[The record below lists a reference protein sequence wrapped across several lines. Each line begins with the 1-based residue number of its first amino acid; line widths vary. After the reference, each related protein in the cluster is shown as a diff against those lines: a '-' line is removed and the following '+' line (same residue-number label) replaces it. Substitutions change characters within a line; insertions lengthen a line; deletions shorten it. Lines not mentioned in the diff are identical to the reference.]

1 MINER
6 LVQYEHK
13 GTLLEGFLAY
23 DDSNITPGPAVMISH
38 AWAGRDEFACDK
50 ARAMAGLGYT
60 GFALDLYGK
69 DVCGR
74 NPEENSRLMQPFLQ
88 DRELLQS
95 RMQAALD
102 TLRTIPVVRS
112 DRVAAMGFCFGG
124 LCVLDLARTGTDLSG
139 VISVHGLFK
148 PPGNTN
154 GKRIMA
160 RVLALHGH
168 DDPMVPV
175 EAVIA
180 LEQELT
186 EAGADWQLH
195 VYGNTVHA
203 FTNPHANDP
212 VRGTVYNKDA
222 DRRSWITIGNF
233 LREVLDQ

>member
-13 GTLLEGFLAY
+13 GKLLEGFLAY
-23 DDSNITPGPAVMISH
+23 DDSNSTPGPAVMISH

-50 ARAMAGLGYT
+50 ARAMARLGYT

-69 DVCGR
+69 DVLGTG
-74 NPEENSRLMQPFLQ
+74 PEENSRLMSPLVQ
-88 DRELLQS
+88 DRALLQA
-95 RMQAALD
+95 RMQVSLD
-102 TLRTIPVVRS
+102 TLLSMPEVNPG
-112 DRVAAMGFCFGG
+112 RVAAMGFCFGG
-124 LCVLDLARTGTDLSG
+124 LCVLDLARTGVDLCG
-139 VISVHGLFK
+139 VISVHGLFT
-148 PPGNTN
+148 PPGNTS
-154 GKRIMA
+154 GKRIKA

-175 EAVIA
+175 EAVVA
-180 LEQELT
+180 LEKELT
-186 EAGADWQLH
+186 EAGADWQVH

-222 DRRSWITIGNF
+222 DRRSWVMIDNF
-233 LREVLDQ
+233 LKEVLGQ